1 MKKMFL
7 VAVITIVLNSVTFGD
22 YRAEIC
28 ALRGTTDVNAVTLQ
42 ERIVYCIGI
51 NCARIQNGTI
61 TKSQIFN
68 NERFTDAQLIAFHL
82 MGTQGSLDQRLI
94 KQFMADPTVRAQLAN
109 TTDAQLDAAFL
120 YVVWPIAVLIGNGQ
134 I

>member
-1 MKKMFL
+1 MKKFL
-7 VAVITIVLNSVTFGD
+7 FLIAIVCFAFSSFCD

-68 NERFTDAQLIAFHL
+68 NERFTEAQLISFHL

>member
-1 MKKMFL
+1 MKKLLFL
-7 VAVITIVLNSVTFGD
+7 AAIVCFTFSSFGD
-22 YRAEIC
+22 YRDEIC

-68 NERFTDAQLIAFHL
+68 NERFTEAQLISFHL